1 MKLALTLLFCAAT
14 SALLANDDSNFP
26 FRVGE
31 KLTYQI
37 LWGPFVA
44 GHATLEVTG
53 IDNVDEKDCYH
64 LVGKANTSGFIDLI
78 YPVKSQVD
86 SWLDT
91 NSLFTRRFQQNRLE
105 GKRRTMTD
113 SHYDY
118 RSNQLVTTNLVNG
131 RSKTTALTNA
141 VQDVLSAFFYVRTK
155 DLQVNINQGFPINL
169 SGDYHDVQ
177 VCPDERKKLFFRPT
191 GEISALHIEPRPT
204 FSMVAANGGRMWF
217 WVSDDTRKLPLL
229 LVSEIKLGSLKL
241 ILTGIQSAAAAVPG
255 KQTLASH

>member
-1 MKLALTLLFCAAT
+1 MKLALTLLFCAVAT
-14 SALLANDDSNFP
+14 SLLANGDSNFP
-26 FRVGE
+26 FHVGE

-53 IDNVDEKDCYH
+53 IDTVDGKDCYH
-64 LVGKANTSGFIDLI
+64 LVGQANTSGFIDFVF
-78 YPVKSQVD
+78 PVNSRIE

-91 NSLFTRRFQQNRLE
+91 NELFTRRFQQNRHE
-105 GKRRTMTD
+105 GKHRTATD

-118 RSNQLVTTNLVNG
+118 PASQLVTTNLLTG
-131 RSKTTALTNA
+131 RSKTTPLTNS

-155 DLQVNINQGFPINL
+155 PLQVDQDHGFPINMT
-169 SGDYHDVQ
+169 GDYRDVQ
-177 VCPDERKKLFFRPT
+177 VRPDERKKLFFRPT
-191 GEISALHIEPRPT
+191 GDVVALHIEPHPT

-217 WVSDDTRKLPLL
+217 WVSDDARKLPLL
-229 LVSEIKLGSLKL
+229 LVSEIKLGSLRL
-241 ILTGIQSAAAAVPG
+241 VLTGIKSPPKPFD

>member
-14 SALLANDDSNFP
+14 IALPANGDSNFP

-53 IDNVDEKDCYH
+53 IEKVDGKYCYH
-64 LVGKANTSGFIDLI
+64 LIGQAHTTGLVDML

-91 NSLFTRRFQQNRLE
+91 NELFTRRFQQNRLE
-105 GKRRTMTD
+105 GKRRTATD

-118 RSNQLVTTNLVNG
+118 
-131 RSKTTALTNA
+131 
-141 VQDVLSAFFYVRTK
+141 DVLSAFFYVRTIN
-155 DLQVNINQGFPINL
+155 LQVNVDQGFPINL
-169 SGDYHDVQ
+169 AGDYHDVQ
-177 VCPDERKKLFFRPT
+177 VRPDERKKLYFRPT
-191 GEISALHIEPRPT
+191 GEISALHIEPKPT

-217 WVSDDTRKLPLL
+217 WVSDDARKLPLL

-241 ILTGIQSAAAAVPG
+241 VLNGIQSTPMLE
-255 KQTLASH
+255 KQTFASH

>member
-1 MKLALTLLFCAAT
+1 MKLALTLLFCAAST
-14 SALLANDDSNFP
+14 AVLANGDSNFP

-53 IDNVDEKDCYH
+53 IDQVDSKDCYH
-64 LVGKANTSGFIDLI
+64 LVGQAHTSGFVDLLF
-78 YPVKSQVD
+78 PVKSQVD

-91 NSLFTRRFQQNRLE
+91 NELFTRRFQQNRLE
-105 GKRRTMTD
+105 GKRRTATD

-118 RSNQLVTTNLVNG
+118 IANQLITTNLVNG
-131 RSKTTALTNA
+131 RSKTAVLTNA

-155 DLQVNINQGFPINL
+155 NLQVDIDQGFPINL
-169 SGDYHDVQ
+169 AGDYHDVK
-177 VCPDERKKLFFRPT
+177 VRPDERKTLYFRPT
-191 GEISALHIEPRPT
+191 GEIPALHIEPKPT
-204 FSMVAANGGRMWF
+204 FGMVAANGGRMWF
-217 WVSDDTRKLPLL
+217 WVSDDNRKLPLL

-241 ILTGIQSAAAAVPG
+241 VLTGVQSSAIPG

>member
-14 SALLANDDSNFP
+14 TALFANGDSNFP

-53 IDNVDEKDCYH
+53 IDKVDGKYCYH
-64 LVGKANTSGFIDLI
+64 LVGQAHTTGLVDML

-91 NSLFTRRFQQNRLE
+91 NELFTRRFQQNRLE
-105 GKRRTMTD
+105 GKRRTATD

-118 RSNQLVTTNLVNG
+118 VSNQLVTTNLVNG
-131 RSKTTALTNA
+131 KSKTTALTNA

-155 DLQVNINQGFPINL
+155 DLQLNVDQGFPINL
-169 SGDYHDVQ
+169 AGDYHDVQ
-177 VCPDERKKLFFRPT
+177 VRPDERKKLYFRPT
-191 GEISALHIEPRPT
+191 GELSALHIEPKPT

-217 WVSDDTRKLPLL
+217 WVSDDVRKLPLL

-241 ILTGIQSAAAAVPG
+241 VLTGIQSTPMLE
-255 KQTLASH
+255 KQTFASHIN